1 MNDDQLLR
9 PLTDPTSDHDATIL
23 CLHARLVDA
32 ATDAGI
38 LDVAYRTVDTP
49 SGPLLL
55 ASTDVGLVRV
65 AFESEDHDQVLEH
78 LSTHVSPRILR
89 APARLDDTA
98 RQIDEYFAGTRSDFH
113 VALDLRLSA
122 GFRREVLDHLPEI
135 AYGHTAS
142 YAQVAALS
150 GRPRA
155 VRAVGTAC
163 ATNPVPV
170 VVPCHRVV
178 RSDGSTGAYRGGP
191 EAKVTLLALE
201 AT

>member
-9 PLTDPTSDHDATIL
+9 PLMDPPTDEVETL
-23 CLHARLVDA
+23 RRLHARLVGA

-38 LDVAYRTVDTP
+38 LDVVYRTIDSP
-49 SGPLLL
+49 IGLLLL
-55 ASTDVGLVRV
+55 ACTDAGLVRV
-65 AFESEDHDQVLEH
+65 AFDSEDHDRVLED
-78 LSTHVSPRILR
+78 LAAQVSPRILR
-89 APARLDDTA
+89 VPARLDDTA
-98 RQIDEYFAGTRSDFH
+98 RQVDEYFSGSRTEFD

-135 AYGHTAS
+135 PYGRTAS

-155 VRAVGTAC
+155 VRAGGTAC
-163 ATNPVPV
+163 ATNPVPIV
-170 VVPCHRVV
+170 LPCHRVV

-191 EAKVTLLALE
+191 EAKMALLALE
-201 AT
+201 AA